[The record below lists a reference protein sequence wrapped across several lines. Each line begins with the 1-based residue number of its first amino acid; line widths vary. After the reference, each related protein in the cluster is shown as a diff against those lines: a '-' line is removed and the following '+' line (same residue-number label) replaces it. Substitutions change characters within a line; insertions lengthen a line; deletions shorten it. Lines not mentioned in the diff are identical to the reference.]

1 MKYKLKVYNIW
12 ECGQRKDSQGNEHQE
27 DNIFPESGKLSDD
40 ARLFIL
46 CDGMGGHDAGEVASA
61 TVCEAMSESILND
74 GHDQEEIFTSE
85 DFSNALNAAFD
96 ALDKKDSG
104 AEKKMGTTMTFLKL
118 HDKGAFIAHIGDS
131 RVYQIRSGKTGE
143 DTRIVFQT
151 EDHSLVNDLIKI
163 GELTKEE
170 ARFSKQKNVIT
181 RAMQPNMGRRPKAD
195 IYETSDIKAGDY
207 FYMCSDGMLEQ
218 PEMEN
223 GKSLKNIF
231 SEMGGP
237 DEDKVKIL
245 ELVTSKNRDNHTAFI
260 IHILE
265 VEDPIEETITEKT
278 ARPVIDDKFTAIIEE
293 ETEKAESDDTQTDSV
308 RNQDIKEEEN
318 VMLRPQEGDT
328 LPIEKPE
335 QNERTSV
342 ENTNKKLVFKKALYL
357 NLLKFL
363 GTAIIIIAAF
373 IGFYYFKSCSND
385 KDKASTELIESSQNT
400 MAYPAV
406 THGEPLSRTGTGADE
421 TSTESSE
428 GAIEDASSSGAD
440 PSGTAERFVLT
451 QVSGTGNFQFPF
463 MEDPTDVVKSDKE
476 KITELTK

>member
-40 ARLFIL
+40 DRLFIL

-318 VMLRPQEGDT
+318 LMLLPQEGDT

-335 QNERTSV
+335 QNEQASVKNTS
-342 ENTNKKLVFKKALYL
+342 KKLAFKKPILRVFR
-357 NLLKFL
+357 FL
-363 GTAIIIIAAF
+363 GAAIIVIAII
-373 IGFYYFKSCSND
+373 IGFYYFRSCS
-385 KDKASTELIESSQNT
+385 KVKSKTSEEPTGQSPQTGATIFPSSSFVIPESGS
-400 MAYPAV
+400 
-406 THGEPLSRTGTGADE
+406 GTGV
-421 TSTESSE
+421 
-428 GAIEDASSSGAD
+428 
-440 PSGTAERFVLT
+440 SGTSAESPGEATETAGTSVADQLGIAEQPVLI
-451 QVSGTGNFQFPF
+451 QVSGTGFFQFPPE
-463 MEDPTDVVKSDKE
+463 EDPTSIVESDEDIVKK
-476 KITELTK
+476 TN